1 MNSQSKKMELLG
13 STSIPKALLAMGIPT
28 MIGMLVNAFYNLVDA
43 YFVGGLGESQMG
55 AISVVYPLGQV
66 VVGLGLLFG
75 NGAASYISRL
85 LGRGD
90 KENADKVASTAL
102 YSSIFVGAVI
112 IIISMVFLHP
122 ILKLLGATD
131 SRNRCFL
138 GKFSRTSL
146 EDADFR
152 TAQSISVLIGFLS
165 AD

>member
-102 YSSIFVGAVI
+102 YSSVSVGAVI
-112 IIISMVFLHP
+112 III
-122 ILKLLGATD
+122 
-131 SRNRCFL
+131 
-138 GKFSRTSL
+138 
-146 EDADFR
+146 
-152 TAQSISVLIGFLS
+152 
-165 AD
+165 